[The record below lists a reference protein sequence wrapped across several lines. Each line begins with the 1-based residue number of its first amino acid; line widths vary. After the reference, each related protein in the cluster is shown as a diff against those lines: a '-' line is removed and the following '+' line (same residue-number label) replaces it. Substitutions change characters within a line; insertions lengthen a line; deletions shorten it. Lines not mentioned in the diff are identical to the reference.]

1 MADKRFD
8 PEKAQSLM
16 REERRKALPPEE
28 TIKHLQIDEHDTV
41 ADLGAGNGYFA
52 IPIAKQTDNQVYA
65 IDIEPKM
72 LEMLKDN
79 AAEAQ
84 VANIQYVESD
94 LNRIQLDD
102 DVANKVMISLV
113 MHEVPNPD
121 QTLEEIRRILQPA
134 GKMLVI
140 DWEAVEM
147 EDGPPLHHRIS
158 SRTMKNVLER
168 NGFHAEVITLSPEY
182 YAVKAIPQ

>member
-1 MADKRFD
+1 MTDKRFD

-16 REERRKALPPEE
+16 REERRKALPPEA
-28 TIKHLQIDEHDTV
+28 TIKHLQVGAHDAV
-41 ADLGAGNGYFA
+41 ADLGSGNGYFA
-52 IPIAKQTDNQVYA
+52 VPIAKHTDDWVYA

-72 LEMLKDN
+72 LEMLKEN
-79 AAEAQ
+79 AAAAQ
-84 VANIQYVESD
+84 AANIQYVESD
-94 LNRIQLDD
+94 LDRIQLDD
-102 DVANKVMISLV
+102 DVVNKVIISLV

-121 QTLEEIRRILQPA
+121 QTLEEIKRILQP
-134 GKMLVI
+134 GGQMLVI